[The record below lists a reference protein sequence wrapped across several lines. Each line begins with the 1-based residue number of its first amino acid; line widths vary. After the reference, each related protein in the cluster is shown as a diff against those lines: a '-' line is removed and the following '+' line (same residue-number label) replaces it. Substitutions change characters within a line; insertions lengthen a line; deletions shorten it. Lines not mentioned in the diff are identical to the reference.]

1 MPARG
6 RGALTPAAP
15 VDTVAVVTAPR
26 ELDPSTG
33 LRPGDHVCWSFDG
46 AADLAGAVV
55 AHLDE
60 GRRRGEQLLLV
71 GGPRAALLDLLADL
85 PHRDALLDSGQLGLQ
100 ATGDPSA
107 AWSGLVPLEQV
118 GRYRAAVQEALDGGR
133 TGLRV
138 VADVTAL
145 VRAGRPGRRRLHA
158 YEGLVDALVGTVPMT
173 ALCLYDRSVGADA
186 LGPVAVLH
194 PVQHLGAR
202 QPLAHLSGRGRRL
215 ALHGEVDTT
224 EAAHVRTALVD
235 LAGELPAG
243 LPGEV
248 VLDVSDLDFL
258 DVAGGRALEGARS
271 DLAGSGIG
279 LRLTGARR
287 HVRRCLDLFD
297 LVAEPA

>member
-1 MPARG
+1 MPAG
-6 RGALTPAAP
+6 SVP
-15 VDTVAVVTAPR
+15 VVTAPR
-26 ELDPSTG
+26 GLDSLTG

-46 AADLAGAVV
+46 TADLAEAVV
-55 AHLDE
+55 AYLDE
-60 GRRRGEQLLLV
+60 GRRRDEQLLLV
-71 GGPRAALLDLLADL
+71 GGPRPSLPALLAGL
-85 PHRDALLDSGQLGLQ
+85 PHRDALLASGQLGLQ
-100 ATGDPSA
+100 TTEETYSA
-107 AWSGLVPLEQV
+107 GTGLVPLEQV
-118 GRYRAAVQEALDGGR
+118 GRYRAAVRAALAGGR

-138 VADVTAL
+138 VADVTPL
-145 VRAGRPGRRRLHA
+145 LRAGRPGRRRLNA
-158 YEGLVDALVGTVPMT
+158 YEGLVDAFMGTVPMT

-194 PVQHLGAR
+194 PVQHLGDR
-202 QPLAHLSGRGRRL
+202 EPLAHLSGRGRRL

-243 LPGEV
+243 HRPGEV

-258 DVAGGRALEGARS
+258 DVAGGRALHGARS
-271 DLAGSGIG
+271 DLAGCGIG

-287 HVRRCLDLFD
+287 HLRRCLDLFD